1 MPFRLSGP
9 QGTWVL
15 QPGRWTIGREA
26 SCRMLVDDARLSRNH
41 AAFMVADDGLA
52 AQVEDLG
59 SANGVMVNGK
69 RITVPAALRDG
80 DVVVCGPVVLVV
92 DTERDEA
99 VIREQEPP
107 RPNIYQRKPT
117 EEMTPAALAGMMTP
131 QLRPTRGPARHLD
144 PAIIA
149 AVATRSS
156 STSSTFHPSPSPSVL
171 PGALSDLTPAPMPVL
186 PPAPHPTR
194 TSSAYQ
200 SAQDL
205 GLDDPDLALEPCS
218 DIIPSPRHFAWKR
231 VFAGL
236 ADGAGFAATAGA
248 TAGLAL
254 VIGWAAGLAKAGAI
268 LDRGGLPVL
277 APGQTPPLGELLH
290 SLILPGGLARAW
302 DLVGALRQAQEQAP
316 FLLMF
321 LGATTAVLA
330 IALTGLLG
338 LVAPTVS
345 NGAPLGHR
353 MFRLRIAQRRNGHHP
368 TWVASGVR
376 WLALLVLWPVAWLWI
391 GLGRRGPHDLIA
403 GTEIRSR

>member
-1 MPFRLSGP
+1 VYKR
-9 QGTWVL
+9 Q
-15 QPGRWTIGREA
+15 
-26 SCRMLVDDARLSRNH
+26 
-41 AAFMVADDGLA
+41 
-52 AQVEDLG
+52 QVEDLG

-69 RITVPAALRDG
+69 RISAVTALRDG

-92 DTERDEA
+92 DTDSDEA
-99 VIREQEPP
+99 VITEQEPP

-117 EEMTPAALAGMMTP
+117 EEMSPSALAGMMTP
-131 QLRPTRGPARHLD
+131 QLRPSRGPARHLD

-156 STSSTFHPSPSPSVL
+156 SSSSSFHPSPSPSVL
-171 PGALSDLTPAPMPVL
+171 PGALSDLTPSPMPVL

-218 DIIPSPRHFAWKR
+218 DIIPSPRRFAWKR
-231 VFAGL
+231 VLAGL
-236 ADGAGFAATAGA
+236 ADGVAFAGTAGVL
-248 TAGLAL
+248 AGLAL
-254 VIGWAAGLAKAGAI
+254 TAGWTAGLAKAGAI
-268 LDRGGLPVL
+268 LDRTGLPVL
-277 APGQTPPLGELLH
+277 VPGKAPPLGELLH
-290 SLILPGGLARAW
+290 SLVLPGGLVRAW

-316 FLLMF
+316 FLLIF
-321 LGATTAVLA
+321 LGATGAVLA
-330 IALTGLLG
+330 IALTALLG
-338 LVAPTVS
+338 LVAPTVA

-368 TWVASGVR
+368 TWIASGVR
-376 WLALLVLWPVAWLWI
+376 WLVLLVVWPVAWIWI
-391 GLGRRGPHDLIA
+391 GLGRRGLHDLIA